1 MKNINTENRSVQI
14 LSMGV
19 RLEGF
24 ISIPDEPKG
33 LVVFVHGSGSSH
45 HSPRNQYVAQVL
57 QDGGLATLLF
67 DLLTAPEETIDL
79 RSRHLRFDIDLLARR
94 TMGVLEWL
102 DLQPFAYELK
112 RGLFGASTG
121 AAAALISA
129 AELPEKVEAV
139 VSRGGRPDLAD
150 GALAKVKAPTLLI
163 VGGDDEVVIDLNQQ
177 ALAQMQPGTHKKLM
191 LVPGA
196 SHLFEEPG
204 TLEYAA
210 QLARGWFLTHLS
222 PVSVR

>member
-1 MKNINTENRSVQI
+1 MNNINTENRSVQI

-24 ISIPDEPKG
+24 ISLPDEPKG

-102 DLQPFAYELK
+102 DIQPFAYGLK

-121 AAAALISA
+121 AAAALIAA

-139 VSRGGRPDLAD
+139 VSRGGRPDLA
-150 GALAKVKAPTLLI
+150 GEVLAKVETPTLLI
-163 VGGDDEVVIDLNQQ
+163 VGGDDDAVIDLNQQ
-177 ALAQMQPGTHKKLM
+177 AFSQMQSTIDKKLTI
-191 LVPGA
+191 VPGA
-196 SHLFEEPG
+196 SHLFEEAG

-210 QLARGWFLTHLS
+210 ELARGWFLTHLS

>member
-1 MKNINTENRSVQI
+1 MNDINTENRSVQI

-33 LVVFVHGSGSSH
+33 LVLFVHGSGSSH
-45 HSPRNQYVAQVL
+45 HSPRNQYVAQTL

-67 DLLTAPEETIDL
+67 DLLTISEETMDL
-79 RSRHLRFDIDLLARR
+79 RTRYLRFDIDLLARR
-94 TMGVLEWL
+94 TAGVLEWL

-121 AAAALISA
+121 AAAALIA
-129 AELPEKVEAV
+129 AVELPDKVGAI
-139 VSRGGRPDLAD
+139 VSRSGRPDLAD
-150 GALAKVKAPTLLI
+150 EALAKVRAPTLLI
-163 VGGDDEVVIDLNQQ
+163 VGGDDEAVIDLNEQ
-177 ALAQMQPGTHKKLM
+177 ALAQMQFGIDKKLII
-191 LVPGA
+191 VPGA

-204 TLEYAA
+204 TLEQGAE
-210 QLARGWFLTHLS
+210 LARDWFLAHLS